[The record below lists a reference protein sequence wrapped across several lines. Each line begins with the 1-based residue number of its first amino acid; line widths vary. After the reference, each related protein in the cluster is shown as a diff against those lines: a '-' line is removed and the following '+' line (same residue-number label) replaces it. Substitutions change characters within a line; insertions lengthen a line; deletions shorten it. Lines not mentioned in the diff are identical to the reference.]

1 MSPATTIRS
10 EIINHLERFGHS
22 FSSFGQA
29 SGINKGVISAI
40 LNNNPPKP
48 ISVRQIDLITKALG
62 YDEGALYDLFVEEC
76 FANEKPNGRRIG
88 SFLIR
93 CSELGKEDTIAQVLS
108 RLMENLT
115 YLTLVFSLAENLYTS
130 GKMKESIIYYK
141 CVAEHERYQHSERLA
156 ISQYRIFRASI
167 GFDTEHNME
176 ATLQFIPYRKRLP
189 ENYQLDALFQIINA
203 YYVMNKWDKTEHYAD
218 ELILLSN
225 IVIKNEKRKMLGK
238 RPYEQL
244 VTDRPLVTYYGYG
257 YLVKGVVLEHEGRYE
272 ESMTYVSTYADL
284 SWFEGLD
291 ENGHLS
297 VERYRTWAIGNMYT
311 LEILMGN
318 VSVFPEYIQLL
329 QDNPNEI
336 LLGLLTIMK
345 SANIHGLSVDNIL
358 EKFKDVIQEYQNDD
372 LLLKLSNGYMLSLNR
387 FKCAN
392 LCYQIAIYQFGNKR
406 YREAIRNI
414 FQSITIYAI
423 INKKGG
429 VIDSISLFEKY
440 RSYAS
445 QEELKEYDNL
455 IKRGNNHENSNG
467 FVNFSYQFK

>member
-1 MSPATTIRS
+1 MSPAITIRS

-93 CSELGKEDTIAQVLS
+93 CSELGKEDTIAQVLT

-167 GFDTEHNME
+167 GLDTEHNME

-189 ENYQLDALFQIINA
+189 ENYQLDALSQISNI
-203 YYVMNKWDKTEHYAD
+203 YYALNKWDKMGQYAD
-218 ELILLSN
+218 ELIDIAN
-225 IVIKNEKRKMLGK
+225 IVLRSEKHRMRGK
-238 RPYEQL
+238 RPYERL
-244 VTDRPLVTYYGYG
+244 VMDRPLVVYYGYG
-257 YLVKGVVLEHEGRYE
+257 YLMKGVALEYQGHYK
-272 ESMTYVSTYADL
+272 ESMKYVLAYSDL
-284 SWFEGLD
+284 SWIEGLD
-291 ENGHLS
+291 
-297 VERYRTWAIGNMYT
+297 VEGQLEVKKYQMWSAANAFT

-318 VSVFPEYIQLL
+318 TSVLTEYTLLL
-329 QDNPNEI
+329 QDNPKEVLRGLITITKAANEHGFTIDDI
-336 LLGLLTIMK
+336 LKNFHDAIQIFHDPISESSENYKDLFGLI
-345 SANIHGLSVDNIL
+345 SFAD
-358 EKFKDVIQEYQNDD
+358 
-372 LLLKLSNGYMLSLNR
+372 
-387 FKCAN
+387 
-392 LCYQIAIYQFGNKR
+392 LCYQIAIYQFNKKR
-406 YREAIRNI
+406 YREGISRI
-414 FQSITIYAI
+414 LQSFTIYAN
-423 INKKGG
+423 INKKRE
-429 VIDSISLFEKY
+429 IINSMSLFEIY
-440 RSYAS
+440 RDFAS
-445 QEELKEYDNL
+445 KEDFEEYGGI
-455 IKRGNNHENSNG
+455 IKRGCNYEESNIIFNS
-467 FVNFSYQFK
+467 SDQLM